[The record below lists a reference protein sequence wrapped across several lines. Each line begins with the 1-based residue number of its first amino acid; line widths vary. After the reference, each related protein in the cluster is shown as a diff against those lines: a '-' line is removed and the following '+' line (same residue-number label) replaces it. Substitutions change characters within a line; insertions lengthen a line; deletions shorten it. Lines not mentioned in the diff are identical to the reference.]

1 MIIKHKKGDIFPI
14 FAVLLG
20 IFGAGAFFLSSIGMQ
35 NRGGLSIRV
44 VDAYDLT
51 PVKNA
56 DIIIPSADIFA
67 ETDASGLAAV
77 TLPIIKTAPR
87 KGRWASHGASV
98 PLSPAAPATGPPL
111 CCMRTYTRIS
121 CAEQL
126 YTFFPRIRTERR

>member
-1 MIIKHKKGDIFPI
+1 MPDACINLSCGVADLIIKHKKGDIFPI

-44 VDAYDLT
+44 VDAYNLT

-67 ETDASGLAAV
+67 GTDSSGLAAV
-77 TLPIIKTAPR
+77 TLPIIKTAPW

-98 PLSPAAPATGPPL
+98 PLSPAAPATGL
-111 CCMRTYTRIS
+111 
-121 CAEQL
+121 Q
-126 YTFFPRIRTERR
+126 

>member
-20 IFGAGAFFLSSIGMQ
+20 ILGAGAFFLSSMGMQ

-67 ETDASGLAAV
+67 KTDASGLAAV
-77 TLPIIKTAPR
+77 TLPIIKN
-87 KGRWASHGASV
+87 
-98 PLSPAAPATGPPL
+98 SPQEKA
-111 CCMRTYTRIS
+111 RTLK
-121 CAEQL
+121 E
-126 YTFFPRIRTERR
+126 TFLN